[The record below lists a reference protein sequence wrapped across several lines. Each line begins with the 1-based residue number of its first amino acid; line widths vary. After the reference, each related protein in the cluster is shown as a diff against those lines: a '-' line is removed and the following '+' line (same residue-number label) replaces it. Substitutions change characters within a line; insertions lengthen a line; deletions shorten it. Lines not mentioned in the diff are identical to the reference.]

1 LRWQIFQ
8 SAFSFGGFMSFSFKI
23 FGFVLLFVSIS
34 FSQELSREQKL
45 QKIDELSSQIKILET
60 DVLSPDAKDLK
71 QAAKEGFEV
80 FRLMPREKYD
90 RKLTINGGGAY
101 YSFRLKTSEYG
112 RGSDISLEQNNLKV
126 GFAGADYGFIYDLG
140 TIPLSEVSENTV
152 EANFLLNY
160 KPPAKES
167 EVRNEAQKAYNYE
180 TDGLIYKSRVPDVV
194 GNTYLLRSIDFD
206 DWDILVAFK
215 IIRKDTDGSLI
226 IFWKVLKQFEKP
238 ILIRSEQSYLNNAVN
253 FVAVKTD
260 SENNPF
266 LSGNLAAK
274 IEEKLRKKGF
284 DEVKVQEENQKIVL
298 RGKIPKGKMA
308 EVIQFV
314 TENSEGKPVRNEL
327 TEK

>member
-1 LRWQIFQ
+1 MRFN
-8 SAFSFGGFMSFSFKI
+8 FKI
-23 FGFVLLFVSIS
+23 FGLVLLFVSIS

-45 QKIDELSSQIKILET
+45 QKIDELNGQIKILEA
-60 DVLSPDAKDLK
+60 DVLLPSAKDLK
-71 QAAKEGFEV
+71 QAAKQGFEV

-90 RKLTINGGGAY
+90 HKLTINGGGAY
-101 YSFRLKTSEYG
+101 YSFTRKTSEYG
-112 RGSDISLEQNNLKV
+112 RGSDISLEQNNLTV

-180 TDGLIYKSRVPDVV
+180 ADGLIYKSRVPDVI
-194 GNTYLLRSIDFD
+194 GNTYLLRSIEFD

-215 IIRKDTDGSLI
+215 VIRKDKDGSLI
-226 IFWKVLKQFEKP
+226 IFWKFLKQFEKP
-238 ILIRSEQSYLNNAVN
+238 TFIRSEQSYLNNAVN
-253 FVAVKTD
+253 FISVKSS
-260 SENNPF
+260 SENNLF

-274 IEEKLRKKGF
+274 IEEKLRKRGF
-284 DEVKVQEENQKIVL
+284 DEIKITEENQKIVL
-298 RGKIPKGKMA
+298 RGKVTKGKLP

-314 TENSEGKPVRNEL
+314 QENSEGKPVRNEL